1 MKPTI
6 LSILLLLICSFQP
19 KPIVIKLDKAP
30 ELFTV
35 DNLGNCYVYHNYQV
49 NKYSAQG
56 KLVAK
61 FSSFNYGKLESI
73 DASDPMHILLFY
85 KDFNS
90 LLFLDNRLSPKG
102 SSINL
107 NELRINSATVDCKS
121 KQMAV
126 WIFDEYENKL
136 YHFGFNPR
144 GIIQTINLDNLSIQL
159 SDINFMLENGNE
171 LYMNQQ
177 NKTIWVFDQFGRKL
191 DKHDIQL
198 EKGFQIAN
206 KRILYNNGFKL
217 YSINL
222 INPNISSIKVDY
234 FKEFDDAR
242 ISNNNIYILNND
254 SITIMEQPKY
264 VPNN

>member
-1 MKPTI
+1 
-6 LSILLLLICSFQP
+6 
-19 KPIVIKLDKAP
+19 
-30 ELFTV
+30 
-35 DNLGNCYVYHNYQV
+35 
-49 NKYSAQG
+49 
-56 KLVAK
+56 
-61 FSSFNYGKLESI
+61 
-73 DASDPMHILLFY
+73 
-85 KDFNS
+85 
-90 LLFLDNRLSPKG
+90 
-102 SSINL
+102 
-107 NELRINSATVDCKS
+107 
-121 KQMAV
+121 
-126 WIFDEYENKL
+126 
-136 YHFGFNPR
+136 
-144 GIIQTINLDNLSIQL
+144 
-159 SDINFMLENGNE
+159 MLENGNE

-254 SITIMEQPKY
+254 SITIIERPKY